1 MRNISININL
11 QFYRSIHCLVFVCL
25 FVVFILINIFT
36 FERLFLSTI
45 TFLKISEE
53 IDYDQLMILTLVGL
67 PQLFKVY
74 RYKPK
79 FTFYSL
85 CSMFSINFMM
95 DQIPGYNLSNE
106 KR

>member
-53 IDYDQLMILTLVGL
+53 IDYDQLMILALNYLRFTDISQNLHFIPYV
-67 PQLFKVY
+67 LF
-74 RYKPK
+74 
-79 FTFYSL
+79 L
-85 CSMFSINFMM
+85 ASI
-95 DQIPGYNLSNE
+95 L
-106 KR
+106 